1 MGFYPDTTRHNR
13 HDSGALTSLNLLKN
27 CIEVEQAQELVELKE
42 AKPNL
47 STLCGLTM
55 KEPELDFHC
64 QGLLAGDV
72 VLLSSDIKAN
82 GALFRL
88 NLSGNKFGSLA
99 GALATNDKT
108 AIGSLAAALAT
119 TTISELNLAGNGI
132 DSDDADILTPAI
144 LVMLALSDL
153 NLSGN
158 KCFGNKDK
166 TAIESLAAA
175 VVANTRISKLNL
187 AGTGIDTDDAGILA
201 PAILATRT
209 LSNLHVGLN
218 GIPKEQM
225 RAIID
230 MDKFDVLCAV
240 PIRELKAN
248 SITELGLSGKSL
260 GTEGALVLS
269 AYLKDSVLSKLD
281 LSGNEL
287 RSEGL
292 SVIAEVLNQ
301 SSITQL
307 NLASNLLS
315 TNANSDVD
323 FSGIA
328 KFADFCMSGY
338 RQQIP
343 GMMAL
348 SDLNLADNA
357 LGAAGAKIIAEAI
370 PKW

>member
-1 MGFYPDTTRHNR
+1 MGFNPDTTRHNR

-27 CIEVEQAQELVELKE
+27 CIEVEQAQELVKLKE

-82 GALFRL
+82 GTLSKL
-88 NLSGNKFGSLA
+88 NLSGNKCFGYSATGSLA
-99 GALATNDKT
+99 AALATKDKT
-108 AIGSLAAALAT
+108 AIGSLAAALAV
-119 TTISELNLAGNGI
+119 TTISELNLSGNGI
-132 DSDDADILTPAI
+132 NSDDADILFHTLGI
-144 LVMLALSDL
+144 LAMLALSDL

-166 TAIESLAAA
+166 TAIESLAVA
-175 VVANTRISKLNL
+175 VVANTTISKLNL

-201 PAILATRT
+201 PALLAMRA
-209 LSNLHVGLN
+209 LSNLHVGRN
-218 GIPKEQM
+218 GILKEQM

-240 PIRELKAN
+240 PVRELKAN
-248 SITELGLSGKSL
+248 SITELDLSGKSL

-301 SSITQL
+301 SSITHL
-307 NLASNLLS
+307 NLASNLL
-315 TNANSDVD
+315 
-323 FSGIA
+323 
-328 KFADFCMSGY
+328 
-338 RQQIP
+338 
-343 GMMAL
+343 
-348 SDLNLADNA
+348 
-357 LGAAGAKIIAEAI
+357 GAAGAQILAAFMSRNQC
-370 PKW
+370 PW